1 MEKPDLSFLP
11 TEIVEIV
18 QPLLNVNEPSDIV
31 FDGDGT
37 LWGCDVGEMF
47 LKRVDG
53 IRGLRKFPHGG
64 AWEAY
69 LRVQKCDTDT
79 AYAFSTTV
87 LEGMTEREI
96 LFHAQSVVAQ
106 MTSSFY
112 EPMKRL
118 VDVLHQAKQR
128 VWVVSASNIWC
139 VRYAAGCLGIP
150 VERVI
155 AVNLLEGSR
164 GYSSSLVQPT
174 PIGRGKAEAIRSA
187 GFYPALAA
195 GNSIH
200 DKAMLE
206 SAPVAFV
213 VTEAISPDMDVLELA
228 GIRNWPVLRV

>member
-1 MEKPDLSFLP
+1 MINPDLSFLP
-11 TEIVEIV
+11 ADIADIVW
-18 QPLLNVNEPSDIV
+18 PLLDEPNDIV

-37 LWGCDVGEMF
+37 LWAGDVGEEF

-53 IRGLRKFPHGG
+53 SRALPKFPHGG

-69 LRVQKCDTDT
+69 LRVQT
-79 AYAFSTTV
+79 ASMDAAYEFSTTV

-106 MTSSFY
+106 MANSFY

-118 VDVLHQAKQR
+118 VDVLHQMKQR
-128 VWVVSASNIWC
+128 VWVVSASNVWC

-150 VERVI
+150 VERVL
-155 AVNLLEGSR
+155 AVNLLLGKGGR
-164 GYSSSLVQPT
+164 YSSEVVRPA

-195 GNSIH
+195 GNNIH
-200 DKAMLE
+200 DKALLE

-213 VTEAISPDMDVLELA
+213 VTPAISPDQDVLELA
-228 GIRNWPVLRV
+228 GIRNWPILRV